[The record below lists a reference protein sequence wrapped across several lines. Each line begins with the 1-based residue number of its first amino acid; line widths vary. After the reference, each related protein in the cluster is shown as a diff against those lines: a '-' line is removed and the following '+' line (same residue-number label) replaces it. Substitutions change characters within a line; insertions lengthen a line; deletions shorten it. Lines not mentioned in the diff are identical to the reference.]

1 MKLMVHN
8 SNIEF
13 LTFGKYYYVT
23 SGSLD
28 YSVDFEVT
36 GTWWVKVLC
45 DDGVT
50 RSIHQSHF
58 ITIEEWRD
66 KQLNRLEI

>member
-1 MKLMVHN
+1 MVHN
-8 SNIEF
+8 SNIES
-13 LTFGKYYYVT
+13 LTFGKYYY
-23 SGSLD
+23 
-28 YSVDFEVT
+28 VT

-66 KQLNRLEI
+66 KQLNRLGI

>member
-13 LTFGKYYYVT
+13 LTFGKYYY
-23 SGSLD
+23 
-28 YSVDFEVT
+28 VT

-66 KQLNRLEI
+66 KQLNRLGI

>member
-13 LTFGKYYYVT
+13 LTFGKYYYVNE
-23 SGSLD
+23 G
-28 YSVDFEVT
+28 
-36 GTWWVKVLC
+36 WQWVKVLC

-50 RSIHQSHF
+50 RSIHHSHF
-58 ITIEEWRD
+58 ITIEEWRE
-66 KQLNRLEI
+66 KQLDKLDI